1 MSWDWPSA
9 ITVNAL
15 RSSSAPGLAASYR
28 EDMDSQNPL
37 GSYLRA
43 RREQVRPEQV
53 GITAGGRRRTP
64 GLRREEV
71 ATLAGISSDYYLRIE
86 QGRDR
91 SPSAQVL
98 ESLARVLQL
107 DPASTA
113 YLLGLIAPRPSKPAR
128 TTASEGVPPGTLLLL
143 DSLALP
149 AFVEDRYLQVLAA
162 NRLAGALSPN
172 MRAGVNR
179 LLAAFLDPAEQRLHE
194 NWAEATASAVGQLR
208 ASMGRETDDLRMVA
222 LVGELSLKSN
232 RFRELW
238 ARQEVAVAKGGPVV
252 LNHGKV
258 GKLQLYREKLQ
269 IAGTDGQVLV
279 IYHPAPGT
287 GSAEAMALLGSL
299 AATPASIEG
308 RDTRPA

>member
-1 MSWDWPSA
+1 
-9 ITVNAL
+9 
-15 RSSSAPGLAASYR
+15 
-28 EDMDSQNPL
+28 MDSQNPL

-53 GITAGGRRRTP
+53 GIKAGSRRRTP

-98 ESLARVLQL
+98 EAIARVFQL
-107 DPASTA
+107 DPAETA
-113 YLLGLIAPRPSKPAR
+113 YLLGLIAPRPSTAR
-128 TTASEGVPPGTLLLL
+128 NTVEHVPPGTLLLL

-162 NRLAGALSPN
+162 NRLAAALSPN

-208 ASMGRETDDLRMVA
+208 ASMGRETDDPRMAA
-222 LVGELSLKSN
+222 LVGELSMKSDH
-232 RFRELW
+232 FRQLW
-238 ARQEVAVAKGGPVV
+238 ARQDVVAASGGPVV
-252 LNHGKV
+252 LHHPELGD
-258 GKLQLYREKLQ
+258 LRLYREKLH

-287 GSAEAMALLGSL
+287 VLSTTA
-299 AATPASIEG
+299 
-308 RDTRPA
+308 